1 MDNVLNEIY
10 EDWFFRDN
18 IADSLPMA
26 KYLAPR
32 IKEYLNISSVFDVG
46 CATGHW
52 LSVYENEGLEVSGLE
67 GTTNSIPHMMVDASK
82 IDIHDLREP
91 YQKNHNVDLVYSI
104 EVAEHIEPEFV
115 DNYVDALTRHDAP
128 YILMTAAPPGQ
139 GGHGHF
145 NLQYKEYWIDKMQA
159 KGYSIYEEFEDKIIE
174 WCKIAR
180 ETSNASV
187 EFLRVA
193 VDGDGTGLAAG
204 QVRQAANWLT
214 HDDALEGNFD
224 KLVHK
229 EWNNIW
235 IPFWFPGNMMAF
247 KK

>member
-1 MDNVLNEIY
+1 
-10 EDWFFRDN
+10 
-18 IADSLPMA
+18 
-26 KYLAPR
+26 
-32 IKEYLNISSVFDVG
+32 
-46 CATGHW
+46 
-52 LSVYENEGLEVSGLE
+52 
-67 GTTNSIPHMMVDASK
+67 
-82 IDIHDLREP
+82 
-91 YQKNHNVDLVYSI
+91 
-104 EVAEHIEPEFV
+104 
-115 DNYVDALTRHDAP
+115 
-128 YILMTAAPPGQ
+128 MTAAPPGQ

-145 NLQYKEYWIDKMQA
+145 NLQYKAYWIDKMQA
-159 KGYSIYEEFEDKIIE
+159 KGYSIYEELEDQIID

-180 ETSNASV
+180 ETSNAPI

-193 VDGDGTGLAAG
+193 VDGDGTGLTAG

-214 HDDALEGNFD
+214 HEDALEGNFN